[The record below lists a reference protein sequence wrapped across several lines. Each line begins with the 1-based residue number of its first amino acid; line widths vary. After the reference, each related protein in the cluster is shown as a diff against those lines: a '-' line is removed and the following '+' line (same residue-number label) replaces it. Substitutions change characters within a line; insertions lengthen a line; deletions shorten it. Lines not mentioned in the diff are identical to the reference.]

1 MSDEKGNGF
10 ALDPRV
16 EQELEKANTETD
28 FMGSYVTDGDS
39 SDKIPL
45 VTEWMPDGSEWQ
57 GKTIVNDREARLFAI
72 ARALPYAY
80 RDEFKD
86 MDGDMDGFITT
97 LFKNLEMYLTS
108 RDGVSREQQK
118 EVLMAMF
125 GGKPDSDQA
134 QNFMRG
140 VFAQAGDDDD

>member
-28 FMGSYVTDGDS
+28 FMGSYVTDGDQ

-45 VTEWMPDGSEWQ
+45 VTDWLPDGTEWQ

-72 ARALPYAY
+72 ARALPHAY
-80 RDEFKD
+80 RDEFED
-86 MDGDMDGFITT
+86 MDGDMDMFINT

-125 GGKPDSDQA
+125 GGKPDQDQA

>member
-28 FMGSYVTDGDS
+28 FMGSYVTDGDQ

-45 VTEWMPDGSEWQ
+45 VTDWLPDGDEWQ

-80 RDEFKD
+80 QEEFAE
-86 MDGDMDGFITT
+86 MDGDMNGFITT
-97 LFKNLEMYLTS
+97 LFHNLEQYLTS

-125 GGKPDSDQA
+125 GGKPDQDQA

-140 VFAQAGDDDD
+140 VFAQAGEDDD